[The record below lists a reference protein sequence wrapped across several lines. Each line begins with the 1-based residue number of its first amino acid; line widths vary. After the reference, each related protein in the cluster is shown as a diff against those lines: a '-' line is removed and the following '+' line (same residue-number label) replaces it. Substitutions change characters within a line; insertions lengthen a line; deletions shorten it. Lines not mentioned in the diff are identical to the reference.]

1 MCSTPRTVR
10 IVVGRHEGWIS
21 RWAMLVV
28 ALIYSKLVLV
38 MIFLVA
44 FAQVTAP
51 IKVELCSISDR

>member
-1 MCSTPRTVR
+1 M
-10 IVVGRHEGWIS
+10 GRHEGWIS